1 MTFTYAE
8 FTTRNIGF
16 VTPEQQEQLRNSRIF
31 IAGVG
36 GMGGAAFN
44 TLVRAGIGHIG
55 IADIDEFE
63 VSNLNRQLAATLDTV
78 DVSKVTASV
87 DMARRINP
95 EIELNTYGGEWTE
108 KLDEITR
115 DYSVIINGTDD
126 TQATVA
132 LLRAAKNAGVT
143 VIDAYAASL
152 PSVYVIRP
160 GAPRPEERMG
170 YPTVGHAPEDFTE
183 DMVQDCVQ
191 KELEY
196 VLTNSSSRKYVDLD
210 IAAEF
215 AAGKRSRFSFAP
227 MVITTGNLMAYEAIA
242 LLLKQDT
249 KTDDRGYFFNPHTG
263 RTERPLPW
271 PLSALMMLL
280 VRRFLKSLLAT

>member
-16 VTPEQQEQLRNSRIF
+16 VTAEQQEQLRNSRLF

-55 IADIDEFE
+55 IADIDTFE

-78 DVSKVTASV
+78 DASKVQASV

-95 EIELNTYGGEWTE
+95 EIELNTFGGEWTD

-132 LLRAAKNAGVT
+132 LLRAAQSAGVT

-160 GAPRPEERMG
+160 DAPRPEARMG
-170 YPTVGHAPEDFTE
+170 YPTVGHEPEDFTE
-183 DMVQDCVQ
+183 EMVQDCVQ

-227 MVITTGNLMAYEAIA
+227 MVITTGNMMAYEAIA
-242 LLLKQDT
+242 LLLQQDT

-271 PLSALMMLL
+271 PISAVMMLL

>member
-1 MTFTYAE
+1 MSFTYAE

-16 VTPEQQEQLRNSRIF
+16 VTPGQQEQLRNSRMF

-55 IADIDEFE
+55 IADIDTFE

-95 EIELNTYGGEWTE
+95 EIELNTFGGEWTD

-126 TQATVA
+126 TRATVA
-132 LLRAAKNAGVT
+132 LIRAAGRAGVT

-152 PSVYVIRP
+152 PSVYVIQP
-160 GAPRPEERMG
+160 GAPRPEARMG
-170 YPTVGHAPEDFTE
+170 YPTVGCEPADFTE
-183 DMVQDCVQ
+183 DMVQECVQ
-191 KELEY
+191 RELEY
-196 VLTNSSSRKYVDLD
+196 VLTHSSSRKYVDLD

-242 LLLKQDT
+242 LLLDQST

-263 RTERPLPW
+263 RTERPLAW
-271 PLSALMMLL
+271 PLSALKMML
-280 VRRFLKSLLAT
+280 VRQFLQKMMAV

>member
-16 VTPEQQEQLRNSRIF
+16 VTPEQQEQLRNSRLF

-55 IADIDEFE
+55 IADIDTFE

-78 DVSKVTASV
+78 DASKVDASV

-95 EIELNTYGGEWTE
+95 EIELNTYGGEWTD

-132 LLRAAKNAGVT
+132 LLRAAKSAGVT

-170 YPTVGHAPEDFTE
+170 YPTVGHAPKDFTE

-196 VLTNSSSRKYVDLD
+196 VLTHSSSRKYVDLD

-249 KTDDRGYFFNPHTG
+249 RTDDRGYFFNPHTG
-263 RTERPLPW
+263 KTERPLPW
-271 PLSALMMLL
+271 PLSVVMMLL